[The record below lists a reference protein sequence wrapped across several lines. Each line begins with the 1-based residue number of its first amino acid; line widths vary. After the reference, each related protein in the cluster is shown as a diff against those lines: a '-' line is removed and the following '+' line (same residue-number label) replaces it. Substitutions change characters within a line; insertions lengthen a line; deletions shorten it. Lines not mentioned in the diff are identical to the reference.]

1 MSKKL
6 DKLTPEQEAKM
17 IEYRDKGI
25 AIGLNTDRLNKERV
39 IEAVNKTYRLA
50 GLKEL
55 TADQFQFVS
64 SPKQL
69 VEKGKELLGDDFNIY
84 SHVCFGQ
91 SDIDWIMFDKFFKD
105 ECGIEGLERI
115 EGLYDSAVECGWFL
129 PLDTLCVVS
138 EKPLEIHMSG
148 DRLHNTKG
156 PSFLY
161 ADGFSFYHLN
171 GIEMKPEYIEQ
182 PLTAN
187 IIMSEP
193 NVDVR
198 RELMQLMGLETFVKE
213 VGGVVLDTYKVQLN
227 GKECTYQLLDIQLG
241 TKDEPVS
248 AKVLKMDN
256 PSINAIHVE
265 GVEDDCITVK
275 EALAWRNGFDQWKE
289 PEALT

>member
-6 DKLTPEQEAKM
+6 ESLTPEQEAKM
-17 IEYRDKGI
+17 VEYRDRGI
-25 AIGLNTDRLNKERV
+25 AIGLDTSRINKERA
-39 IEAVNKTYRLA
+39 IAAVNKTYRLA

-55 TADQFQFVS
+55 TPDQFEFVQ

-69 VEKGKELLGDDFNIY
+69 VERGKEILGDQFNIY

-115 EGLYDSAVECGWFL
+115 EGLYDAAVECGWFL
-129 PLDTLCVVS
+129 PLDALCIIS
-138 EKPLEIHMSG
+138 EKPTEINMVG
-148 DRLHNTKG
+148 KRLHNTKG
-156 PSFLY
+156 PSLSY

-171 GIEMKPEYIEQ
+171 GIEMKPEYINE

-187 IIMSEP
+187 IIMAEQ

-198 RELMQLMGLETFVKE
+198 RELMRLMGLEAFVKE
-213 VGGVVLDTYKVQLN
+213 VGGVVLDTYKVFLN
-227 GKECTYQLLDIQLG
+227 NKECTYQLLDIQLG
-241 TKDEPVS
+241 TPDEPVN
-248 AKVLKMDN
+248 ARVLRMDN
-256 PSINAIHVE
+256 PSIDAIHVE
-265 GVEDDCITVK
+265 GVEDDCNTVK
-275 EALAWRNGFDQWKE
+275 EALAWRNGFAQWKE